1 MEEFELHEE
10 ILELLVDQLELV
22 LKSGSRLVLP
32 ILPVNVQVWSLTKF
46 YSVDFLLSRIAVKSV
61 FFTNTIHHGFC
72 ELFLTV
78 SWDLHA

>member
-22 LKSGSRLVLP
+22 LKSSSRLVLP

-61 FFTNTIHHGFC
+61 LFTNTKSRF
-72 ELFLTV
+72 ELAVFDSVLAP
-78 SWDLHA
+78 HA